1 MCRFLAYKGAPVLM
15 DELLYQPRNSLI
27 RQSFKAREREEPLN
41 GDGFGV
47 GWYMPEIDTIPAVF
61 TSVQP
66 AWNNMNLQS
75 LAPKIRSGLVF
86 AHIRAASSGGVSQLN
101 CHPFRYGNYL
111 FMHNG
116 SIGGFR
122 VIKRALRRRL
132 PDDIYDW
139 ISGETD
145 TEHLC
150 ALFLEQLQAGRNS
163 NSADDIKH
171 ALISSFSILKEL
183 QLEHGITRPSYLNF
197 VVTDGNCLIATR
209 YVSDSNLKPHTL
221 YYSEGSRYE
230 CVDGI
235 CKMQDGDISEHAVL
249 IVSEK
254 LTDVKKDWQKVPP
267 NHLVIVDEDLA
278 VTVLPIKD

>member
-116 SIGGFR
+116 SVGGFR

-145 TEHLC
+145 TEHLF
-150 ALFLEQLQAGRNS
+150 ALFLEQLRQNRKANS
-163 NSADDIKH
+163 SDRMVD
-171 ALISSFSILKEL
+171 ALMTTFALLKEI
-183 QLEHGITRPSYLNF
+183 QEEHGLTRLSYLNI
-197 VVTDGNCLIATR
+197 VVTDGNCLLATR
-209 YVSDSNLKPHTL
+209 YVSASTLKPHTL
-221 YYSEGSRYE
+221 YHS
-230 CVDGI
+230 
-235 CKMQDGDISEHAVL
+235 
-249 IVSEK
+249 
-254 LTDVKKDWQKVPP
+254 
-267 NHLVIVDEDLA
+267 
-278 VTVLPIKD
+278 